1 MNQKENP
8 INKSLMTKNNN
19 LLKQNSIN
27 LSDMPD
33 FIYPEKDNKILELF
47 SYLTQKINLPYFSI
61 DDIFIKHNNKNI
73 NFAEWKNEME
83 RIEKE
88 KRERIINNINKSS
101 KIIIESVF
109 DYMKFLNFYFYKFG
123 EKVRSFIFLEYFLS
137 KLEIDKYIVNTDE
150 YCNLYNLYFNL
161 CRDPENIFDYLEKN
175 EILINNE
182 LFYCEKGYYYE
193 RIHKYKEANQ
203 TYIEGFIKL
212 IDDNDKKGGKVLINQ
227 YLNFENRMLNRISRD
242 LENLDEDWDS
252 IDSYIHKKIKECK
265 LNNVN
270 IRNREKY
277 FLMNEDNKN
286 LENKLL
292 ENINYNFNL
301 SKGRLIL
308 NENNNDD
315 NKGTEVVDFYG
326 NVKYIKNP
334 PDINKVTNI
343 TFIYEIL
350 KISLSLIYSEWKI
363 EYDNFDKEV
372 KQNNEKL
379 PYSWI
384 SNLRPTKRNIKNLKE
399 NNEILKLVQKE
410 YINAGNLNTINEIKN
425 NDEITEKNIK
435 NINKEDKNENN
446 HDISNMLSNIGII
459 FDKKEEN
466 NKDIENNNK
475 PIINKEKL
483 NYDLMGRDNK
493 TILENIQYQMIHQ
506 SKNNGKDNN
515 KKKEIKSVDKN
526 KKNKKIKRN
535 KFKCVGT
542 LNFDKDGLMLINISN
557 ENDQKIDIM
566 RSASKMINNNQK
578 ENEDRRREK
587 KYTITL
593 DNAPRR
599 IKYIKEKTLKEKKLY
614 EKRKKEMLQGLN
626 FDYLNSFKKLFEI
639 YPDLNNLL
647 ENDIINKNRNN
658 KIEEYKLDLI
668 KKDNNENMN
677 IIGDTNIQLQNGPT
691 NAMKLLLE
699 AYGIPQNF
707 LEENNKLIE
716 YAKKNG
722 IDNDFM
728 FDNLF
733 KDIKAYINEK
743 NLKRK
748 KSIFSYNEN
757 NMNNDKDNEVN
768 ENIDDDGDLIIE
780 SESEEEEKN
789 NNCKEEKD
797 VNKGNK
803 HCSFDSKKNKEIVY
817 LKNEDNEKDKDGI
830 GKMIDDINRKA
841 EKGIKIG
848 EKTIFSNYKGIKEH
862 SFNNNNYINN
872 GEKNKIE
879 YNNDSNIINENSLN
893 RNSLIVNK
901 ELSNNK
907 ERKNEKDIII
917 KEEINR
923 NNILINNSK
932 ISTDIFM
939 NALNFCNNDKE
950 KNNNK
955 NANNVQNNNKDNS
968 DYLAKI
974 NDSKINKKN
983 INIFDEQKFTMNK
996 EKQLNNIKEN
1006 ESNEKFKIEIIEKD
1020 NNTNKYNSN
1029 IGNIHDLDNFDDLF
1043 K

>member
-1 MNQKENP
+1 MK
-8 INKSLMTKNNN
+8 KLGV
-19 LLKQNSIN
+19 
-27 LSDMPD
+27 
-33 FIYPEKDNKILELF
+33 LF
-47 SYLTQKINLPYFSI
+47 FW
-61 DDIFIKHNNKNI
+61 NI
-73 NFAEWKNEME
+73 
-83 RIEKE
+83 
-88 KRERIINNINKSS
+88 
-101 KIIIESVF
+101 
-109 DYMKFLNFYFYKFG
+109 
-123 EKVRSFIFLEYFLS
+123 
-137 KLEIDKYIVNTDE
+137 NTDE

-175 EILINNE
+175 KILIKNE
-182 LFYCEKGYYYE
+182 LFFCEKGFYYE

-212 IDDNDKKGGKVLINQ
+212 LDNNDKKGGKLLNDQ

-252 IDSYIHKKIKECK
+252 IDSYIHKKIRESK

-270 IRNREKY
+270 IKNGKKY
-277 FLMNEDNKN
+277 FLMNDDNEN
-286 LENKLL
+286 LEDKLFK
-292 ENINYNFNL
+292 NINYNFNL

-308 NENNNDD
+308 NDNNIED

-384 SNLRPTKRNIKNLKE
+384 SKLRPTKRNIKNLKE
-399 NNEILKLVQKE
+399 NNEILNLIQKE
-410 YINAGNLNTINEIKN
+410 YINTQNLNNINEIN
-425 NDEITEKNIK
+425 NNEEKEGK
-435 NINKEDKNENN
+435 NINNINEEDKNENN
-446 HDISNMLSNIGII
+446 NDISNMLSNIGII

-475 PIINKEKL
+475 SIGVNKEKL

-506 SKNNGKDNN
+506 SKNNDKDN
-515 KKKEIKSVDKN
+515 KIELKSCDKN
-526 KKNKKIKRN
+526 KKIKKRN

-542 LNFDKDGLMLINISN
+542 LNFDKDGLMLINISD

-593 DNAPRR
+593 ENVPRR

-614 EKRKKEMLQGLN
+614 EKRKKEMLQGIN

-647 ENDIINKNRNN
+647 ENDIINKNTNN
-658 KIEEYKLDLI
+658 KIEEYKLDLF
-668 KKDNNENMN
+668 KKENNENMN

-699 AYGIPQNF
+699 VYGIPQKF
-707 LEENNKLIE
+707 LEENNQLIE

-722 IDNDFM
+722 IDNNFM

-733 KDIKAYINEK
+733 KDIKTYINEK
-743 NLKRK
+743 NNKRK
-748 KSIFSYNEN
+748 KSIFSFNKN
-757 NMNNDKDNEVN
+757 SMSNDKGNEAH

-780 SESEEEEKN
+780 SESEEEVKN
-789 NNCKEEKD
+789 NNFKDEKE
-797 VNKGNK
+797 VNKDNK
-803 HCSFDSKKNKEIVY
+803 HCTFDSKKNKEIIY

-862 SFNNNNYINN
+862 SFINNNNYINN
-872 GEKNKIE
+872 REKNKI
-879 YNNDSNIINENSLN
+879 DSNMINENSLN
-893 RNSLIVNK
+893 RNNLIVNK
-901 ELSNNK
+901 SLELSKDK
-907 ERKNEKDIII
+907 ERKNEKDIID

-923 NNILINNSK
+923 NNILITNSK

-939 NALNFCNNDKE
+939 NALNFCNND
-950 KNNNK
+950 NK
-955 NANNVQNNNKDNS
+955 NTSNVQNNNKDNS
-968 DYLAKI
+968 DYLTKV
-974 NDSKINKKN
+974 NVSKINKKN
-983 INIFDEQKFTMNK
+983 INIFDEPKINMNK
-996 EKQLNNIKEN
+996 ENQFNEIKEN
-1006 ESNEKFKIEIIEKD
+1006 ESDKNYKIENIEKD
-1020 NNTNKYNSN
+1020 NNINKYNSN

>member
-8 INKSLMTKNNN
+8 INKSLMTNNNN
-19 LLKQNSIN
+19 LFNKNSIN
-27 LSDMPD
+27 LSDMPE
-33 FIYPEKDNKILELF
+33 FVYPEKDNKIIELF
-47 SYLTQKINLPYFSI
+47 SYLTQNINMPYFSLN
-61 DDIFIKHNNKNI
+61 DIFIKHNNTNR
-73 NFAEWKNEME
+73 NFIEWKNEME
-83 RIEKE
+83 KIEKE
-88 KRERIINNINKSS
+88 KRDRIIDSINKSS

-109 DYMKFLNFYFYKFG
+109 DYMKFLNFYFYKYG
-123 EKVRSFIFLEYFLS
+123 EKVRSFIFLEYFLC
-137 KLEIDKYIVNTDE
+137 KLEIDKYIINTDE

-161 CRDPENIFDYLEKN
+161 CRDPENIFDYLERN
-175 EILINNE
+175 GILIRNE
-182 LFYCEKGYYYE
+182 LFFCEKGYYYE

-203 TYIEGFIKL
+203 TYIEGFIKIL
-212 IDDNDKKGGKVLINQ
+212 DDNDKKIGKLLNNQ

-242 LENLDEDWDS
+242 LENLDEDWNS
-252 IDSYIHKKIKECK
+252 IDSYIHKKLKECK
-265 LNNVN
+265 LNDVN
-270 IRNREKY
+270 IKNNKKY
-277 FLMNEDNKN
+277 FLLNDDNEN

-292 ENINYNFNL
+292 KYINYNFNL
-301 SKGRLIL
+301 SEGRLIL
-308 NENNNDD
+308 NENNNGD
-315 NKGTEVVDFYG
+315 NKGTEVIDSYG
-326 NVKYIKNP
+326 NVKYINNP

-350 KISLSLIYSEWKI
+350 KISLSLIYSEWKT

-384 SNLRPTKRNIKNLKE
+384 NKLRPTKRNIKNLKE
-399 NNEILKLVQKE
+399 NNEILNLVQKE
-410 YINAGNLNTINEIKN
+410 YLNAGNIININEINN
-425 NDEITEKNIK
+425 NDKINDKNIK
-435 NINKEDKNENN
+435 NINEEDRNENN
-446 HDISNMLSNIGII
+446 HDISNMISNIGVIL
-459 FDKKEEN
+459 DKKEEN
-466 NKDIENNNK
+466 NDNNK
-475 PIINKEKL
+475 SIVVNKEKNKL
-483 NYDLMGRDNK
+483 NYELMGRDNK
-493 TILENIQYQMIHQ
+493 TILENIQYQMINQ
-506 SKNNGKDNN
+506 SKNNDKE
-515 KKKEIKSVDKN
+515 KIKEIKNDDK
-526 KKNKKIKRN
+526 KKKIKKVKKN

-566 RSASKMINNNQK
+566 RSASKMINKK
-578 ENEDRRREK
+578 ENEEKRREK

-593 DNAPRR
+593 DNMPRR
-599 IKYIKEKTLKEKKLY
+599 IKYIKEKTLKEKKTY
-614 EKRKKEMLQGLN
+614 EKRKKEMLQGIN

-647 ENDIINKNRNN
+647 ENDMINKNGNN

-668 KKDNNENMN
+668 KKENNENMN

-707 LEENNKLIE
+707 LEENNQLIE

-733 KDIKAYINEK
+733 KEIKTYISEK
-743 NLKRK
+743 NKNRK
-748 KSIFSYNEN
+748 KNIFSYKKN
-757 NMNNDKDNEVN
+757 NVNNDKDNKSN

-780 SESEEEEKN
+780 SESEEEEKKN
-789 NNCKEEKD
+789 NNNDEKD
-797 VNKGNK
+797 KNKGNK

-817 LKNEDNEKDKDGI
+817 IKNEEKDNDGM
-830 GKMIDDINRKA
+830 GKIIDDINKKA

-862 SFNNNNYINN
+862 LFNNDNNYINN

-879 YNNDSNIINENSLN
+879 NNNNLNKMSENN
-893 RNSLIVNK
+893 FKRNSLINNKSIELSKNK
-901 ELSNNK
+901 EKQS
-907 ERKNEKDIII
+907 EKNIIEKD

-923 NNILINNSK
+923 NNILITNSK

-939 NALNFCNNDKE
+939 NALNFCNND
-950 KNNNK
+950 NK
-955 NANNVQNNNKDNS
+955 NSRNFQNINKDNCNYPEMNIS
-968 DYLAKI
+968 
-974 NDSKINKKN
+974 NINKKN
-983 INIFDEQKFTMNK
+983 LNIIEEQKLNMNK
-996 EKQLNNIKEN
+996 EKELNNMKEN
-1006 ESNEKFKIEIIEKD
+1006 ESKDKFKFENIVIKD
-1020 NNTNKYNSN
+1020 SKINKYNSN